1 MSFRGLKKR
10 LMRKRENRIKT
21 RVETHKLKKTETKAK
36 VTVFSENP
44 KNVKSDYL
52 IIEIYLFD
60 ELYSSS
66 EMLELFLE
74 RMGDIVNV

>member
-1 MSFRGLKKR
+1 MSFRGFKKR
-10 LMRKRENRIKT
+10 LVRNREDRIKT
-21 RVETHKLKKTETKAK
+21 RVETHKLKKTEPKAK

-44 KNVKSDYL
+44 KNIKSDYL

-60 ELYSSS
+60 QLMSSN
-66 EMLELFLE
+66 EMLKIFLE